1 MIWLLRD
8 IDLLST
14 LLRAA
19 NLSFEALL
27 LGGIIF
33 LWAVARPA
41 GAAQAVESFCFRG
54 IRWAALAL
62 AVSELVSVLLSTAS
76 LLGDTDLHFFDV
88 ISTRF
93 FVAGMC
99 AGLVAVVLW
108 ICARVKT
115 NKAVAAMIPLSL
127 LLLIA
132 TVATS
137 HAEARMD
144 HRFSLALATAAH
156 HLGTAAWIGA
166 MPFLLV
172 SL

>member
-27 LGGIIF
+27 LGGIVF
-33 LWAVARPA
+33 LLAVARPA
-41 GAAQAVESFCFRG
+41 GATAPVESFCLRG

-62 AVSELVSVLLSTAS
+62 TVSELVSVILSSAS
-76 LLGDTDLHFFDV
+76 LLGDSDLHFRDV

-93 FVAGMC
+93 FVAGTC
-99 AGLVAVVLW
+99 AALLAVLLW
-108 ICARVKT
+108 ICARLKT
-115 NKAVAAMIPLSL
+115 RKAMAAMVPLSL

-132 TVATS
+132 TVSTS

-144 HRFSLALATAAH
+144 HRFSLAWRPRPITSAQRPGSARCPSS
-156 HLGTAAWIGA
+156 W
-166 MPFLLV
+166 FR
-172 SL
+172 

>member
-33 LWAVARPA
+33 LCAIARPA
-41 GAAQAVESFCFRG
+41 GAAPSVESFCFRG
-54 IRWAALAL
+54 IRWAAVAL
-62 AVSELVSVLLSTAS
+62 VVSELVSVFLSTAS
-76 LLGDTDLHFFDV
+76 LLGDTDLHFLDV

-93 FVAGMC
+93 FVAGTC
-99 AGLVAVVLW
+99 AALVAAVLW

-115 NKAVAAMIPLSL
+115 NVAVAAMIPLSF

-144 HRFSLALATAAH
+144 HRFSLAIATAAH
-156 HLGTAAWIGA
+156 HLGTAFI
-166 MPFLLV
+166 
-172 SL
+172 SLDPN